1 MKCACTVSL
10 DFANLNNSAKEN
22 TTVKSAKTSKPAR
35 PLKHAPKDTQI
46 DARTAFQKKGVIL
59 EVIVPTD
66 ME

>member
-1 MKCACTVSL
+1 MKCASTVRL

-35 PLKHAPKDTQI
+35 PLKHAPKDTQR
-46 DARTAFQKKGVIL
+46 DARKVTQIMDVIL
-59 EVIVPTD
+59 EMTVPKN